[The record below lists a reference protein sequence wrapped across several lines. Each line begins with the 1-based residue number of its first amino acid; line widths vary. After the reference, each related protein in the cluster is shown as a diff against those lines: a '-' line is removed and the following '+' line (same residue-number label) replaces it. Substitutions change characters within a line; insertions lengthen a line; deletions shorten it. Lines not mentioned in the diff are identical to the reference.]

1 MIVNFYKMKYGNY
14 HNCELLVT
22 RNIDYVPNDSMFV
35 EYSGQHFKVDRVF
48 FNADT
53 CEYDVYIARV

>member
-1 MIVNFYKMKYGNY
+1 MKYGNY
-14 HNCELLVT
+14 RNCELLVT